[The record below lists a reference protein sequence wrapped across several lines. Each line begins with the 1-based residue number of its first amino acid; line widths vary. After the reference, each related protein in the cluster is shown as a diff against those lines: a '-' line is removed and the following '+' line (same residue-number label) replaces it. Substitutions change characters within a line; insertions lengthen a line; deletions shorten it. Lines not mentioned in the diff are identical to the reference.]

1 MSHAHRSFGG
11 GFASPGDDEQQ
22 IARGKECAEPQLFN
36 VHSVD

>member
-22 IARGKECAEPQLFN
+22 IARGNGCAERDLFI
-36 VHSVD
+36 VHAAG